1 MHFNEESRENPK
13 WFGKK
18 KSVFLSFI
26 TFLGDATSISA
37 DFFSCSLK
45 NEIKLHVIDSTKFR
59 LTLRCECFK

>member
-1 MHFNEESRENPK
+1 MCILMKKVEKTQNYL
-13 WFGKK
+13 GK

-37 DFFSCSLK
+37 DFSCSLK
-45 NEIKLHVIDSTKFR
+45 IEIKLHVIDSTKFR